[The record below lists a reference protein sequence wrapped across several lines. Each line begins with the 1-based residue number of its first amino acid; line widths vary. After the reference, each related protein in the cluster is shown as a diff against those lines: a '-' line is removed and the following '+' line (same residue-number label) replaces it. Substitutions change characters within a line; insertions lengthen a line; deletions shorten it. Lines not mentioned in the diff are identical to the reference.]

1 MNNQEKIEIINKRI
15 DSILPHIL
23 ALENDIFINPYSD
36 IEGKPSRQS
45 VLEEFQLKKQALILE
60 KESLT
65 NQG

>member
-1 MNNQEKIEIINKRI
+1 MNNQEKIEIINKYI

-36 IEGKPSRQS
+36 IEGKPARQS